1 MLGTLGLSERLDHRP
16 SKLSGG
22 EQQRVAVARAM
33 ANKPPLILA
42 DEPTGNLD
50 EHTADIVF
58 AEFMKLVR
66 GEGSAALV
74 ATHNEQLA
82 ARMDR
87 VVRLTRRAARIV
99 EPDRGDGV
107 QEPVRNVNW
116 MTIELIAGLLL
127 LVAVVAYFATRGN
140 SDQDKLTNVTVAREQ
155 PADREKLCASK
166 STYDLIKRELFR
178 RAAQLR
184 GSDQA
189 AFDQLSNVAVV
200 RMENPVM
207 ENEDGS
213 TGAVHC
219 SASLSLD
226 LPPGVAV
233 VGGRRTLT
241 SDIDYTVQQSADDSG
256 TAVLLQNADPIITPL
271 ATLARTPLR
280 APGEF
285 RAPRGSGTELTASWS
300 NLRNC
305 RPLNQ
310 CPSPTPAQPKVAGTR
325 PSFSCASAHTRGEI
339 AVCADPG
346 LAALDRQMA
355 AQYGRAMAEAS
366 PQQQAVLQQTRNRFL
381 GYRDRCPN
389 NSCIGDAYVG
399 RMREIRDIMEG
410 RWKPP

>member
-1 MLGTLGLSERLDHRP
+1 M
-16 SKLSGG
+16 
-22 EQQRVAVARAM
+22 
-33 ANKPPLILA
+33 
-42 DEPTGNLD
+42 
-50 EHTADIVF
+50 
-58 AEFMKLVR
+58 
-66 GEGSAALV
+66 
-74 ATHNEQLA
+74 
-82 ARMDR
+82 
-87 VVRLTRRAARIV
+87 

-107 QEPVRNVNW
+107 QEPMRNVNW

-140 SDQDKLTNVTVAREQ
+140 SDQDKLTNVTVAENS
-155 PADREKLCASK
+155 PPTDEKLCASK

-207 ENEDGS
+207 ENKDGS
-213 TGAVHC
+213 TGAIHC

-271 ATLARTPLR
+271 ATLART
-280 APGEF
+280 APATLPSEVSGHFAAPAPETNGELEQP
-285 RAPRGSGTELTASWS
+285 AQLPPAQ
-300 NLRNC
+300 
-305 RPLNQ
+305 PM
-310 CPSPTPAQPKVAGTR
+310 PSPTPAQPKVAGTH

-410 RWKPP
+410 RWKAQ